1 MPLDE
6 YRRKRKAGATPEP
19 FGGKAP
25 ARPHLFVVQKHAA
38 TSLHYDLRLEWK
50 GVLLSWAVPKGP
62 SSDPATKRLA
72 MHVEDHPV
80 EYADFE
86 GSIPE
91 GNYGAGQVIVW
102 DIGSYVP
109 LEDIGEG
116 LGRGKLLFELRG
128 QKLGGTWTLF
138 KTGRKDG
145 DDRQWLLVKKPDA
158 WAGDAWNEDSVLS
171 GLSLDELRDGSKRA
185 SNLAAEAEKLGAKKR
200 AVEPEVMLAET
211 AEKPPE
217 GRDWIFELKYD
228 GFRLLASKEGLL
240 YRSGRDATK
249 LYPEIVRAV
258 RALPYGSLLLDGEI
272 CVLDPKGVPEF
283 QRLQQRAK
291 LARAIDIERASVESP
306 ATCFLFDLLEAE
318 GYDLRPLPL
327 VERKRLLK
335 MVLPPRGFLRYS
347 DHVEGQGEAFYR
359 AVTEK
364 GLEGILAKRATS
376 PYKPGRSPLW
386 LKVKADRTG
395 DFVIVGWTA
404 PQGSRA
410 GLGALHLGAFAGG
423 ELTYVGRV
431 GTGLTDRE
439 LTALRAQLE
448 KLAVEAPPCTG
459 PVPKTRGNHWVRPE
473 LVCEVRFKERTSD
486 GLLRQPAFLRMRGDK
501 PPKECEAPAPRGDG
515 EGSGEPAFAAH
526 GAASAGKPAA
536 TRTRGAARTRAAG
549 AGPPP
554 LPRAPSPPEPEPAL
568 TNPDKV
574 FWPKERYTKGD
585 LVAYYRAVAPWL
597 LPYLKD
603 RPVVLTRFP
612 DGIEGKSFFQ
622 KDAPPW
628 TPAWMRTEKIW
639 SEETEREIEY
649 FLCDDERSI
658 AFLANLGTIPL
669 HVWSSRVVDL
679 GKPDWC
685 ILDLDPKGAPF
696 ADVVKVALAARK
708 LCGEIGL
715 PCYVKTSG
723 STGIHVLLPLGGQC
737 TYEQSRTLGEVLAR
751 AVERRVPSIAT
762 TERVIS
768 KREGR
773 VYLDYLQNGHGKLL
787 VGPYSVRPLPGAP
800 VSTPLSWSEV
810 TAKLDPSR
818 FTIRTVPARL
828 KRKKKDPLLG
838 VLSDK
843 PDLPAALAKLAK
855 RA

>member
-1 MPLDE
+1 MPLEE

-19 FGGKAP
+19 FGGTSAS
-25 ARPHLFVVQKHAA
+25 RPHLFVVQKHAA

-62 SSDPATKRLA
+62 SADPATKRLA

-86 GSIPE
+86 GVIPE

-109 LEDIGEG
+109 LEEMGMG
-116 LGRGKLLFELRG
+116 LGKGKLLFELRG
-128 QKLGGTWTLF
+128 QKLGGVWTLF
-138 KTGRKDG
+138 RTARDE
-145 DDRQWLLVKKPDA
+145 RQWLLVKKPDA
-158 WAGDAWNEDSVLS
+158 WAKDTWPEESVLS

-185 SNLAAEAEKLGAKKR
+185 SRLAAEAERLGARKR
-200 AVEPEVMLAET
+200 PVKPEPMLAET
-211 AEKPPE
+211 VEKAPP
-217 GRDWIFELKYD
+217 GRDWVFELKYD
-228 GFRLLASKEGLL
+228 GFRLLASRQGLY
-240 YRSGRDATK
+240 YRSGREATK
-249 LYPEIVRAV
+249 LYPEIARAV
-258 RALPYGSLLLDGEI
+258 RALPYDSLLLDGEI

-291 LARAIDIERASVESP
+291 LTRAIDIERASVESP
-306 ATCFLFDLLEAE
+306 VVCFCFDLLEAE

-335 MVLPPRGFLRYS
+335 TVLPPKGFLRYS

-364 GLEGILAKRATS
+364 GLEGILAKRADS

-386 LKVKADRTG
+386 LKVKADLTG
-395 DFVIVGWTA
+395 DFVIVGYTA

-410 GLGALHLGAFAGG
+410 GLGALHLAAFAGG
-423 ELTYVGRV
+423 DLAYMGRV
-431 GTGLTDRE
+431 GTGLTDRQ
-439 LTALRAQLE
+439 LTDLHAQLA
-448 KLAVEAPPCTG
+448 KLVVKTPPCTG
-459 PVPKTRGNHWVRPE
+459 PVPKTKGNRWVRPE
-473 LVCEVRFKERTSD
+473 LVCEVRYRERTGD
-486 GLLRQPAFLRMRGDK
+486 GLLRLPAFLRMREDKRPQECVAPPVRGGDSAFAAPGAAAAAK
-501 PPKECEAPAPRGDG
+501 PAEDEAPAPP
-515 EGSGEPAFAAH
+515 S
-526 GAASAGKPAA
+526 
-536 TRTRGAARTRAAG
+536 
-549 AGPPP
+549 
-554 LPRAPSPPEPEPAL
+554 LPRAPSHPVQVV
-568 TNPDKV
+568 TNPDKI
-574 FWPKERYTKGD
+574 FWPKERYTKAD

-628 TPAWMRTEKIW
+628 TPEWIRTEKIW
-639 SEETEREIEY
+639 SEETKREIEY
-649 FLCDDERSI
+649 FLCDDEESI
-658 AFLANLGTIPL
+658 AFLANLATIPL
-669 HVWSSRVVDL
+669 HVWSSRVSDL
-679 GKPDWC
+679 ARPDWC

-696 ADVVKVALAARK
+696 TDVVKVALAARR
-708 LCGEIGL
+708 LCEEIGL
-715 PCYVKTSG
+715 PPYVKTSG
-723 STGIHVLLPLGGQC
+723 STGIHVLVPLGGQC

-751 AVERRVPSIAT
+751 AIEKRVPSIAT

-773 VYLDYLQNGHGKLL
+773 VYLDFLQNGHGKLL
-787 VGPYSVRPLPGAP
+787 VGPYSVRPLPGAT

-818 FTIRTVPARL
+818 FTIKTLPARL
-828 KRKKKDPLLG
+828 KKKRVDPVLG
-838 VLSDK
+838 VLSDR
-843 PDLPAALAKLAK
+843 PDLPKALAQLAE